1 LLPLSTCLAQL
12 QNQQRQP
19 RNTLQ
24 RLLCLACLSLSHS
37 HTRHHKQV
45 VGVGVT
51 KSFAV
56 LAALQLQFFSLCVVS
71 KLHATTPLSSASAA
85 ASAVRRAGHV
95 PRETKSG
102 PCASADPLGGGV
114 CPSVCVCVFVCS
126 LSRS

>member
-37 HTRHHKQV
+37 HARHHKQV
-45 VGVGVT
+45 VGVT

-56 LAALQLQFFSLCVVS
+56 LAALQLQI
-71 KLHATTPLSSASAA
+71 
-85 ASAVRRAGHV
+85 
-95 PRETKSG
+95 
-102 PCASADPLGGGV
+102 
-114 CPSVCVCVFVCS
+114 
-126 LSRS
+126 